1 MTPCKFAFLVQVTNT
16 LAVASKRGYNNFVCT
31 CIKTNST
38 TELNQKLQKARPE
51 DAQNG
56 VFTQGKNTYVSG
68 RPRQHSLVLARYPPL
83 RDTADD
89 IVTIS

>member
-16 LAVASKRGYNNFVCT
+16 LAVASKRGYNNFVYT

-56 VFTQGKNTYVSG
+56 MFTQGKNTYVSILDQSGG
-68 RPRQHSLVLARYPPL
+68 RAFAQRGRIFGKL
-83 RDTADD
+83 R
-89 IVTIS
+89 